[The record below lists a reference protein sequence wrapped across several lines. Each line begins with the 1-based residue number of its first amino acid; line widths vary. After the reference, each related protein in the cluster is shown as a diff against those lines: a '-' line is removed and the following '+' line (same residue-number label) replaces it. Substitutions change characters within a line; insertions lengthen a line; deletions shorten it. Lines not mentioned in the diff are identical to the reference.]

1 VAHFSVK
8 KPAHFWVKINSKDF
22 SHLPKR
28 FWVSRDDEAN
38 AELLALLD
46 AWSADGI
53 RWQTLIRMIWYSR
66 KVDNGKIIRWALGLL
81 EADFPD
87 RHAVFANSAEWLRK
101 RR

>member
-1 VAHFSVK
+1 MK

-28 FWVSRDDEAN
+28 FWVSRDGEAN
-38 AELLALLD
+38 TEFLALLD

-53 RWQTLIRMIWYSR
+53 RWQALIRMIRYGR